1 MARPKKPDN
10 ELTRP
15 RTLKTPDGKSVLRKG
30 RPPKSGV
37 TVQLPVAELKQI
49 LGSTTT
55 QLLPSDT
62 DIEMTNYTP
71 LEYVLHVMNDPRQ
84 PAERRD
90 RLAVA
95 ALPFMHTKKGEGGK
109 REKAVENANKAATSG
124 KFATPSAPK
133 LVAVGK

>member
-95 ALPFMHTKKGEGGK
+95 ALPFMHNKLGEGGK
-109 REKAVENANKAATSG
+109 REKAADDAKKASSG
-124 KFATPSAPK
+124 KFAAAPAP
-133 LVAVGK
+133 LRAVK